1 MLKKKSG
8 EEVQGS
14 SSKAAFRMTKGLK
27 TPPQASVLCTNLHQ
41 PRFQPDFFFAINSKI
56 VVVAVVGLGDI
67 IVVIIQQTDDRQ

>member
-8 EEVQGS
+8 EEVQG